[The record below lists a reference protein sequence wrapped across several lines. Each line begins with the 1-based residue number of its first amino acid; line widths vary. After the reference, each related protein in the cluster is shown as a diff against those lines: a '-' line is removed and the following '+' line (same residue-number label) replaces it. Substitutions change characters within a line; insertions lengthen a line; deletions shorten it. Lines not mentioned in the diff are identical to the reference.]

1 MKKTF
6 PLQIPGKDSQ
16 RVLERIR
23 NEVRKYVQRE
33 QKKTPPEGFN
43 RWSFA
48 CKVGP
53 DAATAAT
60 KLLSEVIASIDATA
74 KAGCPQVY
82 VEIVANPIHRQTAE
96 TGAAEDEG
104 YEPKSRLPERPD

>member
-6 PLQIPGKDSQ
+6 PLQVPGKDSQ

-53 DAATAAT
+53 DAATASV
-60 KLLSEVIASIDATA
+60 KLLSEVIASIDSTA
-74 KAGCPQVY
+74 KAGGPQVY
-82 VEIVANPIHRQTAE
+82 VEIIANPLHRPTAE
-96 TGAAEDEG
+96 SEASDAESYAPE
-104 YEPKSRLPERPD
+104 SRLPDRPD

>member
-6 PLQIPGKDSQ
+6 PLQVPGKDSQ

-53 DAATAAT
+53 DATSAAT
-60 KLLSEVIASIDATA
+60 KLLSEVIASIDAAA
-74 KAGCPQVY
+74 KAGGAQVY
-82 VEIVANPIHRQTAE
+82 VEIVANPIHRQIAE
-96 TGAAEDEG
+96 TEAFEAES
-104 YEPKSRLPERPD
+104 PASKSRLPERPD